1 MCCDTKQK
9 IAQALRQL
17 MLERPLKKITV
28 QDLMES
34 TKMKRQTFYYH
45 FQDIYDVLVWICRRQ
60 LVEPLE
66 RPDYASF
73 EEWLT
78 TALELLD
85 RDRQFYRR
93 AMAAADPSPLN
104 ALCEELLRPRLRA
117 LLFGCREERLDENQR
132 FVLDFAMHAVM
143 DQLRRMLLSRRPLD
157 LSDARA
163 KAVCLL
169 ETFGLDEAE
178 RNNAVHIADASAAR
192 RKPVFSPCDPYAPNA
207 APRHWGRFLFG
218 QGGKCPCAI
227 RKTLCSF
234 YTKPALCK
242 KVL

>member
-1 MCCDTKQK
+1 MPNFTK
-9 IAQALRQL
+9 IAIQQSFLRLLSQ
-17 MLERPLKKITV
+17 RPITKITV
-28 QDLMES
+28 KDIVEDCGINRNS
-34 TKMKRQTFYYH
+34 FYYH

-104 ALCEELLRPRLRA
+104 ALCEELLRPRLLA

-132 FVLDFAMHAVM
+132 FVLEFAMHAVM
-143 DQLRRMLLSRRPLD
+143 DQLRRLLLSRRPLD
-157 LSDARA
+157 LSEAQ
-163 KAVCLL
+163 AVCLL

-178 RNNAVHIADASAAR
+178 RNNAVHIAGA
-192 RKPVFSPCDPYAPNA
+192 
-207 APRHWGRFLFG
+207 
-218 QGGKCPCAI
+218 
-227 RKTLCSF
+227 
-234 YTKPALCK
+234 
-242 KVL
+242 

>member
-28 QDLMES
+28 QDLMER
-34 TKMKRQTFYYH
+34 TQMKRQTFYYH

-73 EEWLT
+73 EEGLT

-85 RDRQFYRR
+85 RDRQLYRR
-93 AMAAADPSPLN
+93 AMAAADPSPPH

-117 LLFGCREERLDENQR
+117 LLFGCREERPDENPR

-143 DQLRRMLLSRRPLD
+143 DQLRRLLLSRRPLD
-157 LSDARA
+157 LNEARA

-169 ETFGLDEAE
+169 ETFGLDGAE
-178 RNNAVHIADASAAR
+178 RNNAVHIAGA
-192 RKPVFSPCDPYAPNA
+192 
-207 APRHWGRFLFG
+207 
-218 QGGKCPCAI
+218 
-227 RKTLCSF
+227 
-234 YTKPALCK
+234 
-242 KVL
+242 

>member
-28 QDLMES
+28 QDLMER
-34 TKMKRQTFYYH
+34 TQMKRQTFYYH

-85 RDRQFYRR
+85 CDRQFYRR

-104 ALCEELLRPRLRA
+104 ALC
-117 LLFGCREERLDENQR
+117 
-132 FVLDFAMHAVM
+132 
-143 DQLRRMLLSRRPLD
+143 
-157 LSDARA
+157 
-163 KAVCLL
+163 
-169 ETFGLDEAE
+169 
-178 RNNAVHIADASAAR
+178 
-192 RKPVFSPCDPYAPNA
+192 
-207 APRHWGRFLFG
+207 
-218 QGGKCPCAI
+218 
-227 RKTLCSF
+227 
-234 YTKPALCK
+234 
-242 KVL
+242 

>member
-28 QDLMES
+28 QDLMER
-34 TKMKRQTFYYH
+34 TQMKRQTFYYH

-66 RPDYASF
+66 RPDYANF

-78 TALELLD
+78 TALKLLD
-85 RDRQFYRR
+85 CDRQFYRR

-132 FVLDFAMHAVM
+132 FVLDFAMHAVV
-143 DQLRRMLLSRRPLD
+143 DQLRRLLLSRRPLD
-157 LSDARA
+157 LSEARA

-178 RNNAVHIADASAAR
+178 RNNAVHIAGA
-192 RKPVFSPCDPYAPNA
+192 
-207 APRHWGRFLFG
+207 
-218 QGGKCPCAI
+218 
-227 RKTLCSF
+227 
-234 YTKPALCK
+234 
-242 KVL
+242 

>member
-1 MCCDTKQK
+1 MAHTTKRT
-9 IAQALRQL
+9 LS
-17 MLERPLKKITV
+17 ETLKKILQEKSLDKVTV
-28 QDLMES
+28 VDIVEAS
-34 TKMKRQTFYYH
+34 AINRQTFYYH

-78 TALELLD
+78 TALKLLD
-85 RDRQFYRR
+85 CDRQFYRR

-143 DQLRRMLLSRRPLD
+143 DQLRRLLLSRRPLD
-157 LSDARA
+157 LSEARA

-169 ETFGLDEAE
+169 ETFGLNEAE
-178 RNNAVHIADASAAR
+178 RNNAVHIAGA
-192 RKPVFSPCDPYAPNA
+192 
-207 APRHWGRFLFG
+207 
-218 QGGKCPCAI
+218 
-227 RKTLCSF
+227 
-234 YTKPALCK
+234 
-242 KVL
+242 

>member
-28 QDLMES
+28 QDLMER
-34 TKMKRQTFYYH
+34 TQMKRQTFYYH
-45 FQDIYDVLVWICRRQ
+45 FLYIYDVLVWICRRQ

-143 DQLRRMLLSRRPLD
+143 DQLRRMLLSLSQRMAD
-157 LSDARA
+157 LGIALKAEEEAVAALAAAGMADKSGARA
-163 KAVCLL
+163 LRRILRTQVEDAV
-169 ETFGLDEAE
+169 AE
-178 RNNAVHIADASAAR
+178 EILSGHLRSGDTAVIVRQGEGVSVRCAAG
-192 RKPVFSPCDPYAPNA
+192 V
-207 APRHWGRFLFG
+207 
-218 QGGKCPCAI
+218 
-227 RKTLCSF
+227 T
-234 YTKPALCK
+234 
-242 KVL
+242 

>member
-28 QDLMES
+28 QDLMER
-34 TKMKRQTFYYH
+34 TQMKRQTFYYH

-93 AMAAADPSPLN
+93 AMAAADPS
-104 ALCEELLRPRLRA
+104 
-117 LLFGCREERLDENQR
+117 Q
-132 FVLDFAMHAVM
+132 
-143 DQLRRMLLSRRPLD
+143 
-157 LSDARA
+157 SD
-163 KAVCLL
+163 
-169 ETFGLDEAE
+169 
-178 RNNAVHIADASAAR
+178 
-192 RKPVFSPCDPYAPNA
+192 
-207 APRHWGRFLFG
+207 
-218 QGGKCPCAI
+218 
-227 RKTLCSF
+227 
-234 YTKPALCK
+234 
-242 KVL
+242 

>member
-28 QDLMES
+28 QDLMDR
-34 TKMKRQTFYYH
+34 TQMKRQTFYYH

-73 EEWLT
+73 EEW
-78 TALELLD
+78 
-85 RDRQFYRR
+85 QFSRR
-93 AMAAADPSPLN
+93 AMPAADPSPLN
-104 ALCEELLRPRLRA
+104 ALCEELLRPRLLA

-132 FVLDFAMHAVM
+132 FVLEFAMHAVM
-143 DQLRRMLLSRRPLD
+143 DQLRRLLLSRKPMD
-157 LSDARA
+157 LNEARA

-169 ETFGLDEAE
+169 ETFGLDGTEW
-178 RNNAVHIADASAAR
+178 NNIVRIAGA
-192 RKPVFSPCDPYAPNA
+192 
-207 APRHWGRFLFG
+207 
-218 QGGKCPCAI
+218 
-227 RKTLCSF
+227 
-234 YTKPALCK
+234 
-242 KVL
+242 